1 MNQIYWAAP
10 DDDVVLVKPDVKTGE
25 DIDDE
30 WNKNI
35 SELIFP
41 KGNGK

>member
-25 DIDDE
+25 DIDDDGIKIYL
-30 WNKNI
+30 N
-35 SELIFP
+35 
-41 KGNGK
+41 